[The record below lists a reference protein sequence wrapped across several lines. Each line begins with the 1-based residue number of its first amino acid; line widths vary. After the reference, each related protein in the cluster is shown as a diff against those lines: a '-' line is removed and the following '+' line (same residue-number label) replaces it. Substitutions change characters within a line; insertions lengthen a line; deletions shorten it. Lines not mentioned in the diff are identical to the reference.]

1 MGDDATKTP
10 GRLSTE
16 RSLQDA
22 ALDQLRR
29 EGVLAGLNLS
39 DVADDAGV
47 NRGLV
52 YHYFGSRRDLLRSA
66 LRRDARRRLTAVTA
80 GSDLPLRPRMK
91 RFIDTVLSHRDAVA
105 LTTLLVLDGDDQLRV
120 MPLRAETRTHLRRDA
135 SQGLLD
141 DDLDTDAVHATMVS
155 LVWGYVLYREAFA
168 REFGISAKRLDRGVR
183 EVFDRMLTGL
193 EPKDARDADR

>member
-1 MGDDATKTP
+1 MGDDATKTA
-10 GRLSTE
+10 GRLNTE

-22 ALDQLRR
+22 ALEQLRR

-66 LRRDARRRLTAVTA
+66 LRRDARSRLAAVIA
-80 GSDLPLRPRMK
+80 GSGLPLRPRMK

-105 LTTLLVLDGDDQLRV
+105 LTTLLLLDGDDQLRV
-120 MPLRAETRTHLRRDA
+120 MPLRAETRKHLRRDA

-141 DDLDTDAVHATMVS
+141 DDLDFDAVHAAMVS
-155 LVWGYVLYREAFA
+155 LVWGYVLYRDAFA
-168 REFGISAKRLDRGVR
+168 REFGISAKRLDKGVG
-183 EVFDRMLTGL
+183 EVLDRMLTGL
-193 EPKDARDADR
+193 APKDAHPAER

>member
-1 MGDDATKTP
+1 MGDDATKTA
-10 GRLSTE
+10 GRLKTE

-22 ALDQLRR
+22 ALEQLRR

-66 LRRDARRRLTAVTA
+66 LRRDARSRLAAVIA
-80 GSDLPLRPRMK
+80 GSELPLRLRMK

-105 LTTLLVLDGDDQLRV
+105 LTTLLLLDGDDQLRV
-120 MPLRAETRTHLRRDA
+120 MPLRAETRSHLRRDA

-141 DDLDTDAVHATMVS
+141 DDLDFDAVHAAMVS
-155 LVWGYVLYREAFA
+155 LVWGYVLYRDAFA
-168 REFGISAKRLDRGVR
+168 REFGISAKRLDERVG
-183 EVFDRMLTGL
+183 EVLDRMLTGL
-193 EPKDARDADR
+193 APKAAHSADG